1 METHGRAFV
10 RVAKR
15 RRAAL
20 GMADTTGCE
29 LTFGRALIG
38 SLLLS
43 RIIRRRTAGE
53 DLIGLLLPA
62 SVGGALANIAP
73 TLAGKAPVNLNF
85 TAGRDAMTAAVD
97 RCGIRTILTSRVFL
111 SKAGFEEMP
120 GMVFLEDL
128 LEQTSEPAKIG
139 EALATRGMPAAAS
152 NGLCVQKKGGDSL
165 APVICT

>member
-20 GMADTTGCE
+20 CMADTTGRK

-62 SVGGALANIAP
+62 SVGGALANIA
-73 TLAGKAPVNLNF
+73 TTIAGKAPVNLNF

-111 SKAGFEEMP
+111 SKAGLEEMP
-120 GMVFLEDL
+120 AWCF
-128 LEQTSEPAKIG
+128 SR
-139 EALATRGMPAAAS
+139 TRSSRRRGRRR
-152 NGLCVQKKGGDSL
+152 
-165 APVICT
+165 